1 MYELAWR
8 SPQFDGRLG
17 ACHALDLPIV
27 FGTLDTP
34 SGRAFTGDSP
44 PRALAEDIGPLGDLT
59 AALLP
64 ENATGRASLV
74 SREEGTIAGA
84 LCVNETYAQLDG
96 EVKLIHYGAALVE
109 KNVRPLRFTAIGQRL
124 LGLARTVLPQVAEAG
139 RDVARLA
146 QGHAGPLRVAVQCHN
161 CFDWLMPA
169 MDAYRTLWPEVELD
183 IISGF
188 LKDPLPLL
196 DQGEAELAII
206 HDPQEEQPNIV
217 FSPLFRY
224 ESVALM
230 SPRHRLAAKPYLDA
244 KDFADETLITY
255 PVPDEML
262 DVMKHCLMP
271 ANVNPKRRTAELTV
285 AILQLVASGRG
296 IAALPSW
303 TVGNYIERG
312 YVVSRPIGQS
322 GLRCELYAATT
333 RAAPSA
339 KTPALGVLVKAMSPT
354 A

>member
-1 MYELAWR
+1 ME
-8 SPQFDGRLG
+8 
-17 ACHALDLPIV
+17 
-27 FGTLDTP
+27 TLV
-34 SGRAFTGDSP
+34 
-44 PRALAEDIGPLGDLT
+44 ALAECGNLSKAAHRLCLT
-59 AALLP
+59 QSALSHQLK
-64 ENATGRASLV
+64 
-74 SREEGTIAGA
+74 A
-84 LCVNETYAQLDG
+84 LEAY
-96 EVKLIHYGAALVE
+96 YGAAVVE

-124 LGLARTVLPQVAEAG
+124 LTLARAVLPLVAEAA

-169 MDAYRTLWPEVELD
+169 MDSYRSLWPEVELD

-188 LKDPLPLL
+188 VVDPLPLL
-196 DQGEAELAII
+196 ERGEAELAVI
-206 HDPQEEQPNIV
+206 HDEPQPHPHIA

-224 ESVALM
+224 ESVGLM
-230 SPRHRLAAKPYLDA
+230 SPRHRLAAKSWLEA
-244 KDFADETLITY
+244 ADFAGETLITY

-262 DVMKHCLMP
+262 DVMKHCLIP
-271 ANVNPKRRTAELTV
+271 AGVNPKRRTAELTV

-312 YVVSRPIGQS
+312 YVVSRPIGPG

-333 RAAPSA
+333 RAGSEAAYIKEFIALTRTQSLTELAGVSA
-339 KTPALGVLVKAMSPT
+339 L
-354 A
+354 

>member
-1 MYELAWR
+1 LK
-8 SPQFDGRLG
+8 
-17 ACHALDLPIV
+17 ALE
-27 FGTLDTP
+27 
-34 SGRAFTGDSP
+34 S
-44 PRALAEDIGPLGDLT
+44 
-59 AALLP
+59 
-64 ENATGRASLV
+64 
-74 SREEGTIAGA
+74 
-84 LCVNETYAQLDG
+84 
-96 EVKLIHYGAALVE
+96 HYGASLVE

-124 LGLARTVLPQVAEAG
+124 LALARDVLPQVAEAG

-169 MDAYRTLWPEVELD
+169 MDAYRSLWPEVELD

-188 LKDPLPLL
+188 VVDPLPLL
-196 DQGEAELAII
+196 DRGEAELAII
-206 HDPQEEQPNIV
+206 HDAPEAHPNVV

-230 SPRHRLAAKPYLDA
+230 SPRHRLAAKPWLEPA
-244 KDFADETLITY
+244 DFAEETLITY

-262 DVMKHCLMP
+262 DVMKHRLTP
-271 ANVNPKRRTAELTV
+271 AGINPKRRTAELTV

-312 YVVSRPIGQS
+312 YVVSRPVGQD
-322 GLRCELYAATT
+322 GLRCELYAATSRAGSEAAYIREFIALT
-333 RAAPSA
+333 RAQSLTELAGVSA
-339 KTPALGVLVKAMSPT
+339 L
-354 A
+354 

>member
-1 MYELAWR
+1 MATT
-8 SPQFDGRLG
+8 
-17 ACHALDLPIV
+17 ALE
-27 FGTLDTP
+27 FRHMETLV
-34 SGRAFTGDSP
+34 
-44 PRALAEDIGPLGDLT
+44 ALAECGNLSKAAERLCLT
-59 AALLP
+59 QSALSHQLK
-64 ENATGRASLV
+64 
-74 SREEGTIAGA
+74 A
-84 LCVNETYAQLDG
+84 LEAY
-96 EVKLIHYGAALVE
+96 YGAAVVE

-124 LGLARTVLPQVAEAG
+124 LTLARAVLPLVAEAA

-169 MDAYRTLWPEVELD
+169 MDSYRSLWPEVELD

-188 LKDPLPLL
+188 VVDPLPLL
-196 DQGEAELAII
+196 ERGEAELAVI
-206 HDPQEEQPNIV
+206 HDEPQPHPHIS

-224 ESVALM
+224 ESVGLM
-230 SPRHRLAAKPYLDA
+230 SPRHRLAAKSWLEA
-244 KDFADETLITY
+244 ADFAGETLITY

-262 DVMKHCLMP
+262 DVMKHCLIP
-271 ANVNPKRRTAELTV
+271 AGVNPKRRTAELTV

-312 YVVSRPIGQS
+312 YVVSRPIGPG

-333 RAAPSA
+333 HAGSEAAYIKEFIALTRTQSLTELAGVSA
-339 KTPALGVLVKAMSPT
+339 L
-354 A
+354 

>member
-1 MYELAWR
+1 MATT
-8 SPQFDGRLG
+8 
-17 ACHALDLPIV
+17 ALE
-27 FGTLDTP
+27 FRHMETLM
-34 SGRAFTGDSP
+34 
-44 PRALAEDIGPLGDLT
+44 ALAECGNLSKAAERLCLT
-59 AALLP
+59 QSALSHQLK
-64 ENATGRASLV
+64 
-74 SREEGTIAGA
+74 A
-84 LCVNETYAQLDG
+84 LEAY
-96 EVKLIHYGAALVE
+96 YGAAVVE

-124 LGLARTVLPQVAEAG
+124 LTLARAVLPLVAEAA

-169 MDAYRTLWPEVELD
+169 MDSYRSLWPEVELD

-188 LKDPLPLL
+188 VVDPLPLL
-196 DQGEAELAII
+196 ERGEAELAVI
-206 HDPQEEQPNIV
+206 HDEPQPHPHIT

-224 ESVALM
+224 ESVGLM
-230 SPRHRLAAKPYLDA
+230 SPRHRLAAKDWLEA
-244 KDFADETLITY
+244 ADFAGETLITY

-262 DVMKHCLMP
+262 DVMKHCLIP
-271 ANVNPKRRTAELTV
+271 AGVNPKRRTAELTV

-312 YVVSRPIGQS
+312 YVVSRPIGPS

-333 RAAPSA
+333 RAGSEAAYIKEFIALTRTQSLTELAGVSA
-339 KTPALGVLVKAMSPT
+339 L
-354 A
+354 

>member
-1 MYELAWR
+1 M
-8 SPQFDGRLG
+8 STT
-17 ACHALDLPIV
+17 ALEIRHLE
-27 FGTLDTP
+27 TLL
-34 SGRAFTGDSP
+34 
-44 PRALAEDIGPLGDLT
+44 ALAECGSLSKAAARLFLT
-59 AALLP
+59 QSALSHQLK
-64 ENATGRASLV
+64 TL
-74 SREEGTIAGA
+74 
-84 LCVNETYAQLDG
+84 ET
-96 EVKLIHYGAALVE
+96 HYGAALVE
-109 KNVRPLRFTAIGQRL
+109 KNVRPLRFTAIGHRL
-124 LGLARTVLPQVAEAG
+124 LGLARAVLPQVAEAG

-188 LKDPLPLL
+188 LMDPLPLL
-196 DQGEAELAII
+196 DQGGAELAII
-206 HDPQEEQPNIV
+206 HDPPEARANIV

-230 SPRHRLAAKPYLDA
+230 SPRHRLAAKPYLEA
-244 KDFADETLITY
+244 QDFADETLITY

-262 DVMKHCLMP
+262 DVMKHCLTP
-271 ANVNPKRRTAELTV
+271 AHINPKRRTAELTV

-333 RAAPSA
+333 DAGADATYIREFIALTRRQSLTELAGVSA
-339 KTPALGVLVKAMSPT
+339 L
-354 A
+354 